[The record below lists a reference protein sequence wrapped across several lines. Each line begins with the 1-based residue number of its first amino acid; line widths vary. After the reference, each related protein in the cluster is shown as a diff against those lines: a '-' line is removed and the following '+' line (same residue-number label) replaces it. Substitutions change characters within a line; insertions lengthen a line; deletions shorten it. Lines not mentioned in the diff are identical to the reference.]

1 MFSRRAHATQKQTWE
16 MHIVDLWI
24 ALGIFLLGAGTGA
37 LTTFVLN
44 VKQIRH
50 LKDLLQIEDSS
61 KTTEQ
66 EDSRESNGRKSA

>member
-1 MFSRRAHATQKQTWE
+1 M
-16 MHIVDLWI
+16 DLGV
-24 ALGIFLLGAGTGA
+24 ALGLFLLGAGAGA
-37 LTTFVLN
+37 LTTFALN

>member
-1 MFSRRAHATQKQTWE
+1 M
-16 MHIVDLWI
+16 DLWI

-37 LTTFVLN
+37 LTTFALN